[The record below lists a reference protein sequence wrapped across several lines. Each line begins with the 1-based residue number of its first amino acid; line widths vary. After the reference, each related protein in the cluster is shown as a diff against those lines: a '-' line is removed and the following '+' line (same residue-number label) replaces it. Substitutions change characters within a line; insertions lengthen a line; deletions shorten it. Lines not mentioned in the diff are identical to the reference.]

1 MDSSMNTLKRAADLL
16 QNSAEEFESPDG
28 LSVCVGIDAWNEFF
42 EALDSELD
50 RMARSE
56 PRAVLMAAM
65 RDAVSDMKAGTF
77 LADCGTDIAFRSVN
91 YAAIADRYASQVVQ
105 DGPVNRQLL
114 AETVALLERHQ
125 KWLNKLPVP
134 TAGATYQMMNVV
146 GKAIDTLAGMA
157 EENNQAEPVAGQCKF
172 SCESKWLPCSVEH
185 HYHVL
190 SCPDEWPGYETRLL
204 YAAPQ
209 PSSPPGWKL
218 VPVEPTSKMIVA
230 GAEADPQ
237 FFTHAQ
243 FVYRAMLAA
252 APEQE
257 GGAA

>member
-1 MDSSMNTLKRAADLL
+1 MDILKRAAELL
-16 QNSAEEFESPDG
+16 KGVQWQYRPYDDHWHTESGYYCPECDG
-28 LSVCVGIDAWNEFF
+28 KKENGHTSKCALLAVITELERAQSSPVNQQML
-42 EALDSELD
+42 EALKEL
-50 RMARSE
+50 
-56 PRAVLMAAM
+56 
-65 RDAVSDMKAGTF
+65 RDAYQEFMGVPAVKA
-77 LADCGTDIAFRSVN
+77 N
-91 YAAIADRYASQVVQ
+91 AAIAAAEASGQ
-105 DGPVNRQLL
+105 
-114 AETVALLERHQ
+114 
-125 KWLNKLPVP
+125 
-134 TAGATYQMMNVV
+134 
-146 GKAIDTLAGMA
+146 
-157 EENNQAEPVAGQCKF
+157 ENHQAEPVAGQCKF

-243 FVYRAMLAA
+243 FVFRAMLAA

>member
-1 MDSSMNTLKRAADLL
+1 MDVLKRAAERL
-16 QNSAEEFESPDG
+16 QNSAEEFEATDG
-28 LSVCVGIDAWNEFF
+28 LSICIGIDAWNEFF
-42 EALDSELD
+42 EVLGSELE
-50 RMARSE
+50 RMEQA
-56 PRAVLMAAM
+56 
-65 RDAVSDMKAGTF
+65 
-77 LADCGTDIAFRSVN
+77 
-91 YAAIADRYASQVVQ
+91 
-105 DGPVNRQLL
+105 GPVNQQIL
-114 AETVALLERHQ
+114 AEAVALLESHQ

-157 EENNQAEPVAGQCKF
+157 EENHQAEPVAGQCKF

>member
-1 MDSSMNTLKRAADLL
+1 
-16 QNSAEEFESPDG
+16 
-28 LSVCVGIDAWNEFF
+28 
-42 EALDSELD
+42 
-50 RMARSE
+50 
-56 PRAVLMAAM
+56 
-65 RDAVSDMKAGTF
+65 
-77 LADCGTDIAFRSVN
+77 
-91 YAAIADRYASQVVQ
+91 
-105 DGPVNRQLL
+105 
-114 AETVALLERHQ
+114 
-125 KWLNKLPVP
+125 
-134 TAGATYQMMNVV
+134 MMNLV

-157 EENNQAEPVAGQCKF
+157 EENHQAEPVAGQCKF